1 MKEKILLFLGA
12 LSVREK
18 ALLFITA
25 LLLGAFLGM
34 KASQSVLE
42 SFFDYDLT
50 QLNEQKRLAQSSKDL
65 YALVQAQKREFAEL
79 SELVAHFDNDEKGYL
94 NELYALANAANINF
108 TSIKNASTKDGA
120 FAKHSIFI
128 EFESDFTKCLS
139 FLQSIE
145 HSPLFFEFKEVKFSK
160 NDERKTLETFLHLRF
175 VATK

>member
-79 SELVAHFDNDEKGYL
+79 SELVAHFDNDEKAISTSFTRLQTPQISILQALKTPPQRTARLL
-94 NELYALANAANINF
+94 NI
-108 TSIKNASTKDGA
+108 A
-120 FAKHSIFI
+120 FSSNLKAILPS
-128 EFESDFTKCLS
+128 
-139 FLQSIE
+139 
-145 HSPLFFEFKEVKFSK
+145 
-160 NDERKTLETFLHLRF
+160 
-175 VATK
+175 A